1 MKYKINRKFPSLAT
15 YNAHLRICSYAKL
28 IFDIF
33 VNAMVNNNNNNNM
46 CASCQSS
53 RLFVVRILRGSL
65 IAHIKCELAATCSA
79 IRTTGP
85 DFLSVYSSV
94 RLLQLSVI

>member
-1 MKYKINRKFPSLAT
+1 MLFRFPSLAT

-28 IFDIF
+28 IFGIF
-33 VNAMVNNNNNNNM
+33 VNAMVNNINNYNNNM
-46 CASCQSS
+46 CASCQPS